1 MSLSKFS
8 GQIEN
13 VGPANELILPTD
25 IFVNPVGVTEGRCY
39 IFVAFKT

>member
-13 VGPANELILPTD
+13 VGPTNELILPTD
-25 IFVNPVGVTEGRCY
+25 IFVNPVGVTEGR
-39 IFVAFKT
+39 